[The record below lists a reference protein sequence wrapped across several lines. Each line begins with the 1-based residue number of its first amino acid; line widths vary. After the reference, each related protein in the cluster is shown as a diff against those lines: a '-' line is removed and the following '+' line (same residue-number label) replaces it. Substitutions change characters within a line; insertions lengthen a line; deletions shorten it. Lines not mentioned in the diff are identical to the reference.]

1 MKKSFV
7 MAVMVVMLGIV
18 GGVAAEP
25 DRKSLTPIIAQV
37 VAEPEAF
44 AGKLVSIYGLVI
56 ESQAS
61 GREFMLQD
69 VSQQPLKVVGSEKLM
84 AAVGDQLTVIG
95 IFKWDGRSPYVA
107 ASMLIPTR
115 VFGGGGCC

>member
-1 MKKSFV
+1 MKQAFAAALV
-7 MAVMVVMLGIV
+7 LLWQGIT
-18 GGVAAEP
+18 GEASAGP
-25 DRKSLTPIIAQV
+25 DQDSLTPIIAQV

-69 VSQQPLKVVGSEKLM
+69 VSQQPLKVVGSEKLV